1 MADLENK
8 TRLDRWLWAA
18 RFYKTRALASAA
30 ISGGKVHLMGQR
42 VKSSRSVKVG
52 DCFEIIRGVERFEVI
67 VQQLGDKRGSAQ
79 IAQLLYLETEASKVL
94 REHQLQQRKLAAL
107 ARPQSDHKPNKQER
121 RKIRSFTEKNKYK
134 LLNVVSINRRR

>member
-121 RKIRSFTEKNKYK
+121 RKIRSFTGKE
-134 LLNVVSINRRR
+134 

>member
-107 ARPQSDHKPNKQER
+107 ARLQTDHKPNKQER
-121 RKIRSFTEKNKYK
+121 RKIRSFTGKE
-134 LLNVVSINRRR
+134 

>member
-18 RFYKTRALASAA
+18 RFYKTRALACAAVSA
-30 ISGGKVHLMGQR
+30 GKVNILGQR
-42 VKSSRSVKVG
+42 VKSSRAVKVA

-79 IAQLLYLETEASKVL
+79 IAQLLYLETDASKVL
-94 REHQLQQRKLAAL
+94 REHQVQQRKLAAL

-121 RKIRSFTEKNKYK
+121 RKIRSFTGKE
-134 LLNVVSINRRR
+134 LT

>member
-1 MADLENK
+1 MPDFENK

-30 ISGGKVHLMGQR
+30 VSGGKVHLLGQR

-79 IAQLLYLETEASKVL
+79 IAQLLYLETDASKVL
-94 REHQLQQRKLAAL
+94 REHEVRQRKLAAL
-107 ARPQSDHKPNKQER
+107 ARPQIDHKPNKQER
-121 RKIRSFTEKNKYK
+121 RKIRSFTGKN
-134 LLNVVSINRRR
+134 

>member
-30 ISGGKVHLMGQR
+30 VNGGKVHLLGQR
-42 VKSSRSVKVG
+42 VKAARSVKID
-52 DCFEIIRGVERFEVI
+52 DCYEIIRGVERFEV
-67 VQQLGDKRGSAQ
+67 VVEQLGDKRGSAQ

-94 REHQLQQRKLAAL
+94 REHQAQQRKLAAL
-107 ARPQSDHKPNKQER
+107 ASPQSDHKPNKQER
-121 RKIRSFTEKNKYK
+121 RKIRSFTGKD
-134 LLNVVSINRRR
+134 

>member
-30 ISGGKVHLMGQR
+30 VSGGKVHLLGQR

-121 RKIRSFTEKNKYK
+121 RKIRSFTGKE
-134 LLNVVSINRRR
+134 

>member
-94 REHQLQQRKLAAL
+94 REHHLQQRKLAAL

-121 RKIRSFTEKNKYK
+121 RKIRSFTGKE
-134 LLNVVSINRRR
+134 

>member
-1 MADLENK
+1 MPDFQNK

-30 ISGGKVHLMGQR
+30 VSGGKVHLLGQR
-42 VKSSRSVKVG
+42 VKSSRSVKIG
-52 DCFEIIRGVERFEVI
+52 DCFEIIRGVERFEVV

-79 IAQLLYLETEASKVL
+79 IAQLLYLETDASKVL
-94 REHQLQQRKLAAL
+94 REHQAQQRKLAAL

-121 RKIRSFTEKNKYK
+121 RKIRSFTGKD
-134 LLNVVSINRRR
+134 

>member
-1 MADLENK
+1 MDDLENK

-121 RKIRSFTEKNKYK
+121 RKIRSFTGKE
-134 LLNVVSINRRR
+134 

>member
-30 ISGGKVHLMGQR
+30 VNGGKVHLLGQR
-42 VKSSRSVKVG
+42 VKASRSVKTD
-52 DCFEIIRGVERFEVI
+52 DCYEIIRGVERFEVV

-79 IAQLLYLETEASKVL
+79 IAQLLYLETDASKIL
-94 REHQLQQRKLAAL
+94 REHQGQQRKLAAL
-107 ARPQSDHKPNKQER
+107 AKPQSDHKPNKQER
-121 RKIRSFTEKNKYK
+121 RKIRSFTGKN
-134 LLNVVSINRRR
+134 